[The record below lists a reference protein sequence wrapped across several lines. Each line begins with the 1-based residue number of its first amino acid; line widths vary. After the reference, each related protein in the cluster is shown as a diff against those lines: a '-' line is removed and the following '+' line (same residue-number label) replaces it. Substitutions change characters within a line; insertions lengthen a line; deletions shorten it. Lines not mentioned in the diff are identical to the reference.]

1 MHSKQRYQ
9 ASSRRF
15 ALGGLFALAACQ
27 TVQQNVDQVVETPTA
42 ALIRGQAPSGSVRLD
57 ENFLAAAGEGS
68 GTLTFQGRA
77 YPFKLV
83 GSIMGP
89 GGAVRIDGQGNV
101 YKLARVDDFFGRYTQ
116 HSGSA
121 GLAQDGTGELWLQN
135 DSGVVMHLTSQVR
148 GMILSLGRQEIV
160 ILRP

>member
-1 MHSKQRYQ
+1 MK
-9 ASSRRF
+9 
-15 ALGGLFALAACQ
+15 
-27 TVQQNVDQVVETPTA
+27 TMEDQDVCMAVSEDLCAT
-42 ALIRGQAPSGSVRLD
+42 
-57 ENFLAAAGEGS
+57 
-68 GTLTFQGRA
+68 
-77 YPFKLV
+77 YPGYPWLV
-83 GSIMGP
+83 GCDHDAGTVAIDLAVEKPPAFRNFGYMLHLSSIMGP